1 MDFLAK
7 VILIVEEKL
16 PVTIDFLTD
25 DYKHSYQMME
35 MLSLKDLT
43 ELKEDIQTFI
53 NIDKKNQRFQ
63 TYWISQSILCDYQ
76 YDKKKKSQQ
85 SESYNL
91 DEPILEEGNDDKL
104 VQNEE
109 LE

>member
-43 ELKEDIQTFI
+43 ELKEDI
-53 NIDKKNQRFQ
+53 
-63 TYWISQSILCDYQ
+63 
-76 YDKKKKSQQ
+76 
-85 SESYNL
+85 
-91 DEPILEEGNDDKL
+91 
-104 VQNEE
+104 
-109 LE
+109 